1 MYESQSGKDVD
12 CKNNILCYAGEV
24 VVMITL
30 SNKEWLMFW
39 CIANFKMYK
48 KPVQEIS
55 FFLENRDQ
63 IQTMSAQDKL
73 IFCPSF
79 LSLSSI
85 SFMMKDAKI
94 MLGAQNC
101 AIEEEGAFTGEVSAT
116 SLAQVGVRFVII
128 GHSERRLYQNET
140 DEVLISK
147 LVAAFSAG
155 LVPIF
160 CVGESKACF
169 EAGESI
175 SFIQSQLQVLSQA
188 FELLSLEISEY
199 KQMGCIVAYEPVFS
213 IGTGIIPPHDHIE
226 DVLASI
232 ENQLVASSG
241 VSCDVIKIYGGS
253 VNAENAGELKSIPG
267 VEGFL
272 IGKSSINFAE
282 FKKIIDT

>member
-1 MYESQSGKDVD
+1 
-12 CKNNILCYAGEV
+12 
-24 VVMITL
+24 
-30 SNKEWLMFW
+30 
-39 CIANFKMYK
+39 MYK
-48 KPVQEIS
+48 NPVQEIS

-63 IQTMSAQDKL
+63 IKAMNLNNKVV
-73 IFCPSF
+73 FCPSF

-101 AIEEEGAFTGEVSAT
+101 ATEEEGPFTGEVSARA
-116 SLAQVGVRFVII
+116 LAQVGVQFVIV
-128 GHSERRLYQNET
+128 GHSERRLYQKET

-147 LVAAFSAG
+147 IVAALSAG

-160 CVGESKACF
+160 CVGESKECF

-175 SFIQSQLQVLSQA
+175 SFIQSQLEVLYKA
-188 FELLSLEISEY
+188 FELFSLSLSDSA
-199 KQMGCIVAYEPVFS
+199 QLGCIVAYEPIFS

-226 DVLASI
+226 EVLDSF
-232 ENQLVASSG
+232 ENQLNAPNG
-241 VSCDVIKIYGGS
+241 VSCKLIKIYGGS
-253 VNAENAGELKSIPG
+253 LNAENARDLKNIPG